1 MLVIRRR
8 AGESLFIGDD
18 VEIKV
23 LEVGPTQ
30 IKLGIAAPKE
40 ITVLRSEVRQT
51 QLANRAAADQGSAEV
66 IEDLVKKLRG

>member
-1 MLVIRRR
+1 MLVIRRK

-30 IKLGIAAPKE
+30 VKLGIAAPKE

-51 QLANRAAADQGSAEV
+51 KQANRAAANQETPEF
-66 IEDLVKKLRG
+66 IEDLVKKLRL

>member
-51 QLANRAAADQGSAEV
+51 QQANRAAAEQRSPEL
-66 IEDLVKKLRG
+66 IEDLVKKLRL

>member
-23 LEVGPTQ
+23 LEVGPSQ

-51 QLANRAAADQGSAEV
+51 QLANRAAADQGSAEL